1 MIYLNSD
8 HFFMKFVVAIVI
20 LIVGIF
26 VSRIIKNLVNKILQQ
41 YDETMA
47 RFLSS
52 LVNVILIVLVVVIAI
67 AQLGVPISPITGVLT
82 GIVFGVSMSLK
93 SSYSIV
99 ASGIMLAFSK
109 PFSIGEKV
117 DIGGSSG
124 VVKSVGFLYTK
135 LESDSGDEIVL
146 SNSIV
151 MSRVVTRYLVSNNDK
166 S

>member
-8 HFFMKFVVAIVI
+8 HFFMKLIVAAII

-26 VSRIIKNLVNKILQQ
+26 ISKIVRNLINKILQQ
-41 YDETMA
+41 YDEIMA

-93 SSYSIV
+93 SSYSII

-117 DIGGSSG
+117 DIGGSLG

-151 MSRVVTRYLVSNNDK
+151 MSRVVTRYLDSK
-166 S
+166 

>member
-8 HFFMKFVVAIVI
+8 HFFMKLIVAAII

-26 VSRIIKNLVNKILQQ
+26 ISKIVRNLINRILQQ

-52 LVNVILIVLVVVIAI
+52 LVNIILMVLTVVIAI
-67 AQLGVPISPITGVLT
+67 AQLGIPISPITGVLT

-117 DIGGSSG
+117 DIGGSLG

-151 MSRVVTRYLVSNNDK
+151 MSRVVTRYLNSK
-166 S
+166 